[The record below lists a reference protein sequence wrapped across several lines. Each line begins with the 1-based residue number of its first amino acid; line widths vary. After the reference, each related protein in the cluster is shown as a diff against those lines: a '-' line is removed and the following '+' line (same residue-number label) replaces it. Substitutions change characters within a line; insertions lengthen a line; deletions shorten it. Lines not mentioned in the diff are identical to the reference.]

1 MHPTFASFA
10 MLAALVTLPA
20 AAPTAPPVAPRAT
33 TAVAGPLTPP
43 IATPAV
49 APMVSGA
56 VPAFAAPIGRPTIFP
71 AAVPTAQPTAFPA
84 ARAQRTGELPAPVV
98 EPYRFESRAGDA
110 VDAELGTVFVPE
122 RRGVASGRY
131 LALRYVRFPS
141 TAERPGAPIVYLAG
155 GPGGSGIGTAQG
167 DRFPLFMALREIAD
181 VIALDQRG
189 TGVSE
194 PDLSCP
200 GSYEYPLDQP
210 GERSA
215 WLARAT
221 AAARGCLT
229 SLREAG
235 ADLLGYTTR
244 ESAEDLEDLRRAL
257 GVEKISLWGISY
269 GTHLGLAFLR
279 QHPESVESAILA
291 GVEGPDHTF
300 MLPEAQE
307 EHLRFLDALARK
319 HPVGAQV
326 PELHRLVTGVM
337 ERLER
342 EPVAVTVEGEP
353 PATVVLGR
361 FDAQLRTAMMFHS
374 RNWDV
379 ARVYHDMSRGD
390 FGFLAGFMRDYRR
403 FQGVGGLGLLMECA
417 SGASPERLRKIREQ
431 RDETLLGAARSF
443 PYPDICETVY
453 ELVPGLDLG
462 AEFRSSVQ
470 SDVPTLLISGTMDGV
485 TPVSNAL
492 EVARGFSAG
501 RHLIIQGGAHDDD
514 LFLSSPLIVEHMLAF
529 LRGQPAE
536 SNVIA
541 VPFEFALPGGE

>member
-1 MHPTFASFA
+1 MNRTFAS
-10 MLAALVTLPA
+10 LALLTTLVILPA
-20 AAPTAPPVAPRAT
+20 TTSIVPAPPPYPRAAPRAPS
-33 TAVAGPLTPP
+33 TAPRR
-43 IATPAV
+43 AT
-49 APMVSGA
+49 
-56 VPAFAAPIGRPTIFP
+56 VPAAPATAPRP
-71 AAVPTAQPTAFPA
+71 AAEAAASPA
-84 ARAQRTGELPAPVV
+84 ASPPALLKQRAGAPPAPEV
-98 EPYRFESRAGDA
+98 EAYRFESRAGDT
-110 VDAELGTVFVPE
+110 VDAQLGTVFVPE
-122 RRGVASGRY
+122 RRGAPNARH

-141 TAERPGAPIVYLAG
+141 TAERPGSPIVYLAG
-155 GPGGSGIGTAQG
+155 GPGGSGIGAAQG

-181 VIALDQRG
+181 VIAFDQRA

-200 GSYEYPLDQP
+200 GDFEYPLDQA
-210 GERSA
+210 GDRAA

-221 AAARGCLT
+221 AAARRCLT
-229 SLREAG
+229 SLRDAG
-235 ADLLGYTTR
+235 VDLLGYTTR

-257 GVEKISLWGISY
+257 GAEKITLWGISY

-279 QHPESVESAILA
+279 QHPESVDRAILA

-300 MLPEAQE
+300 MLPQVQE
-307 EHLRFLDALARK
+307 DHLRFLDALARK
-319 HPVGAQV
+319 HPVGEEV
-326 PELHRLVTGVM
+326 PELHRLVADVM
-337 ERLER
+337 ARLER
-342 EPVAVTVEGEP
+342 DPVTATVDGEP
-353 PATVVLGR
+353 PATVKLGR

-379 ARVYHDMSRGD
+379 PRVYYEMSRGD
-390 FGFLAGFMRDYRR
+390 FGFLASFMRDYRR
-403 FQGVGGLGLLMECA
+403 YQGVGGLGLLVECA
-417 SGASPERLRKIREQ
+417 SGASPERLRRIRAQ

-462 AEFRSSVQ
+462 AGFREPVE
-470 SDVPTLLISGTMDGV
+470 SDVPTLFISGSLDGV

-492 EVARGFSAG
+492 EVAHGFSAG

-536 SNVIA
+536 ATVIA
-541 VPFEFALPGGE
+541 VPFDFALPGGG